1 MPFPVHPIT
10 PTAMSKAV
18 VPDNIGNEF
27 DCVANH
33 TLAQAMRQMVS
44 LLKQADDIFG
54 GLESQCAAI
63 NDATKNIVK
72 RVSHIEVIVNKMD
85 AKNEKIPSGD
95 LATFSKLQTHFK
107 REYQTDKE
115 LFTQDN
121 RPQAIVTLYD
131 MAGVTMVEQ
140 VEKNTALS
148 YLCIPIP
155 SGTYPGKQKY
165 FNVET
170 ETKRILNEYNLTV
183 RGRQKTGA
191 SGSYIHVP

>member
-1 MPFPVHPIT
+1 MPFAVHPIT

-85 AKNEKIPSGD
+85 AKNEKIRECVGNILIASKTYFQHLEIWPL
-95 LATFSKLQTHFK
+95 LANCRLTSSMSTRQTKSSSHK
-107 REYQTDKE
+107 TTDHM
-115 LFTQDN
+115 Q
-121 RPQAIVTLYD
+121 
-131 MAGVTMVEQ
+131 
-140 VEKNTALS
+140 
-148 YLCIPIP
+148 
-155 SGTYPGKQKY
+155 
-165 FNVET
+165 
-170 ETKRILNEYNLTV
+170 
-183 RGRQKTGA
+183 
-191 SGSYIHVP
+191 

>member
-1 MPFPVHPIT
+1 MPFAVHPIT

-54 GLESQCAAI
+54 GLESQCTAI

-72 RVSHIEVIVNKMD
+72 RVAHIEVIVDKMD

-95 LATFSKLQTHFK
+95 LATFS
-107 REYQTDKE
+107 
-115 LFTQDN
+115 
-121 RPQAIVTLYD
+121 
-131 MAGVTMVEQ
+131 
-140 VEKNTALS
+140 
-148 YLCIPIP
+148 
-155 SGTYPGKQKY
+155 
-165 FNVET
+165 
-170 ETKRILNEYNLTV
+170 
-183 RGRQKTGA
+183 
-191 SGSYIHVP
+191 